1 MTTPTNWA
9 SCLWCAFSYDDTDLG
24 RLVDHQNGHIRALR
38 DELQVVLMR
47 KREEVQLAEMRY
59 RELAER
65 SRAAGEAMVSA
76 GRELLDGAS

>member
-9 SCLWCAFSYDDTDLG
+9 SCLWCAFAYDDTDLG

-38 DELQVVLMR
+38 DELQVAAMR
-47 KREEVQLAEMRY
+47 HREMSEQLRT
-59 RELAER
+59 
-65 SRAAGEAMVSA
+65 AGEALVGA

>member
-1 MTTPTNWA
+1 MTTPTTWA

-38 DELQVVLMR
+38 DELQVAGMR
-47 KREEVQLAEMRY
+47 HREMREQQ
-59 RELAER
+59 RL
-65 SRAAGEAMVSA
+65 AGEALVGA

>member
-24 RLVDHQNGHIRALR
+24 RLVIRALR
-38 DELQVVLMR
+38 NEMQVAATR
-47 KREEVQLAEMRY
+47 HREMSEQLRT
-59 RELAER
+59 
-65 SRAAGEAMVSA
+65 AGEALVGA

>member
-9 SCLWCAFSYDDTDLG
+9 SCLWCAFAYDDTDLG

-38 DELQVVLMR
+38 DELQVAAMR
-47 KREEVQLAEMRY
+47 HREMR
-59 RELAER
+59 EQQLL
-65 SRAAGEAMVSA
+65 AGEALVGA